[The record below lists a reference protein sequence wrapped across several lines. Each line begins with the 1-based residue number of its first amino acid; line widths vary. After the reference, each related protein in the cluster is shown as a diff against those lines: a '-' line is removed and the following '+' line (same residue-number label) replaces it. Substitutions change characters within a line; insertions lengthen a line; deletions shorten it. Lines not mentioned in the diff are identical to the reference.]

1 MKPVEMTMTTEEM
14 QEDER
19 LMREEVAREVFGG
32 EKDDVDDLE
41 TDETVETTDDDPW
54 AGVNPVL
61 RKTLE
66 SLQSRLGDIDTI
78 NTRLK
83 QAESRIGGAER
94 RLHEARIAAEK
105 VSDAPTAEQ
114 LDKASR
120 SAEKMTLLKEEFPEW
135 ADVLE
140 DTRNELTG
148 KTAELERRI
157 PDVEALRGSINE
169 ELESRVDAV
178 RKEMAIEAVRAVHE
192 DLDEIK
198 TSPLFADWVNKQP
211 PDITEK
217 LGSWKPSDAIKVLNS
232 YKDFVANKRPTKT
245 IAAERQQRL
254 ESAAADNRKNGKPI
268 KTKSLDDMT
277 DEEYRAYVAR
287 QIFHK
292 R

>member
-1 MKPVEMTMTTEEM
+1 MTTEEM

-61 RKTLE
+61 RQTLE

>member
-1 MKPVEMTMTTEEM
+1 MTTEEM

-61 RKTLE
+61 RQTLE
-66 SLQSRLGDIDTI
+66 SLQSRLGDIDSI

>member
-61 RKTLE
+61 RQTLE
-66 SLQSRLGDIDTI
+66 SLQSRLGDIDSI

>member
-1 MKPVEMTMTTEEM
+1 MTTEEM

-61 RKTLE
+61 RQTLE

-94 RLHEARIAAEK
+94 RLHEARIAAER

>member
-61 RKTLE
+61 RQTLE